1 MKLKSGESGSLSM
14 KGGTVLPAK
23 WSTQV
28 DGFETLAVQ
37 RSRLNTTVHKCSHWR
52 RCYKMDIRILES
64 HACNFNV
71 VREHPAHLFSEEP
84 TNAIIETDVE
94 LKKKKIEK

>member
-1 MKLKSGESGSLSM
+1 
-14 KGGTVLPAK
+14 
-23 WSTQV
+23 
-28 DGFETLAVQ
+28 
-37 RSRLNTTVHKCSHWR
+37 
-52 RCYKMDIRILES
+52 MDIRILES

-94 LKKKKIEK
+94 LKKKKNREIEKINKKIQIKLSLGNKSLFRFWHYKMGDIKPGLNAVK